1 MMGFLDKI
9 GFLKRLLS
17 FFCVYGYSRV
27 FRLDELIL
35 DNVFSLEFLRKSL
48 RLPETEILLG
58 GLFNHSFNISKN

>member
-1 MMGFLDKI
+1 MIDQTGREEEKKKCDVI

-35 DNVFSLEFLRKSL
+35 DNVFS
-48 RLPETEILLG
+48 
-58 GLFNHSFNISKN
+58 